1 MPKKK
6 RVLNN
11 TVTATPDQ
19 PRGKAR
25 AKKKKFTQTIYLDW
39 CKACGICIA
48 FCPNRVFDSDE
59 NGRPIVARPDAC
71 IGCRFCEQH
80 CPDFAISIS
89 ELYPLRRRK
98 IDEK

>member
-6 RVLNN
+6 RAP
-11 TVTATPDQ
+11 ATEPAAPDQ
-19 PRGKAR
+19 PPGKAR
-25 AKKKKFTQTIYLDW
+25 AKKKKFSQTIYLDW

-48 FCPNRVFDSDE
+48 FCPRRVFDADE
-59 NGRPIVARPDAC
+59 NGQPLAARPDDC

-89 ELYPLRRRK
+89 DAAPTEA
-98 IDEK
+98 EKQ